1 MDDNQTQ
8 VTVSEDKT
16 KGLIEELGL
25 EGLSEEEK
33 NDLTVTWAE
42 TIQDRVTVRI
52 LDAMTFEEQEEFN
65 KLAENDSSDEDKD
78 RFLAQHVPELSYII
92 EDEFAKFRAEKMVE
106 NQQIR
111 QTLDGMKDQFTQ
123 NDQTNTEENQNQEQ
137 NQD

>member
-25 EGLSEEEK
+25 EGLSEDEK
-33 NDLTVTWAE
+33 NDLMTTWAE
-42 TIQDRVTVRI
+42 TIQDRVTLRI

-65 KLAENDSSDEDKD
+65 KLTESDSSDEDKD

-92 EDEFAKFRAEKMVE
+92 EEEFTKFRSEKMVE

-111 QTLDGMKDQFTQ
+111 QTLDGMKDQFNQ
-123 NDQTNTEENQNQEQ
+123 NEQTNTEENQ
-137 NQD
+137 